1 MHAQTR
7 AHLMT
12 AMRNAAFT
20 FARYRLCAVQ
30 ARDHGRDQLADLVT
44 ETATE
49 AYFDHFVK
57 EAILVR
63 LIGTDAQNLHD
74 LIGDKQRETDQLGD
88 GFAEQADAVGDTR
101 AASCFRRVG
110 EHERQRRERLLI
122 AMRNLD
128 PPDPAE

>member
-57 EAILVR
+57 EAILAR
-63 LIGTDAQNLHD
+63 LIGTDAQNLPTSSVTSSVRPTSSATASPSRPTPS
-74 LIGDKQRETDQLGD
+74 G
-88 GFAEQADAVGDTR
+88 TR
-101 AASCFRRVG
+101 GPQAASAG
-110 EHERQRRERLLI
+110 S
-122 AMRNLD
+122 ASTS
-128 PPDPAE
+128 ASAASGS